1 VRPLQVLGP
10 RTCLAAAGSVVQ
22 HIDTVSAYGGQSN
35 DEAPYSPVR
44 GNHLLFLVF
53 APAAWYLIQSG
64 INATARGQ
72 A

>member
-1 VRPLQVLGP
+1 M
-10 RTCLAAAGSVVQ
+10 Q